1 MRNWKR
7 GSEME
12 KSLEI
17 LQHLHELYSENP
29 SEEYARKY
37 AERNP
42 EKLAAWDAA
51 FKAYDLSDVLTAID
65 EYWNFKN
72 NKTSPRVAQILAI
85 LNSKREVEKDSFSV
99 DAQASRF
106 DESNWRY
113 WVGIDLA
120 RALMIRGGNKNLRF
134 WYKKAVDAILAERV
148 DRLPEARFWD
158 YGRKVK
164 ECFELGFFDDVDEI
178 AENIRQREIFGKEN
192 AMPVSVK
199 ESGNWLASHWK
210 AGA

>member
-1 MRNWKR
+1 
-7 GSEME
+7 ME
-12 KSLEI
+12 KELEI
-17 LQHLHELYSENP
+17 LKHINELYVGDTTD
-29 SEEYARKY
+29 EEIIRF
-37 AERNP
+37 AEKNT
-42 EKLAAWDAA
+42 EKVAAWKAA
-51 FKAYDLSDVLTAID
+51 FAKYDLADVLQVVD

-72 NKTSPRVAQILAI
+72 NNTSPRVAQILAI
-85 LNSKREVEKDSFSV
+85 LNSKKEVEKDSFSV

-158 YGRKVK
+158 YDRKVK

>member
-1 MRNWKR
+1 
-7 GSEME
+7 ME
-12 KSLEI
+12 KELEI
-17 LQHLHELYSENP
+17 LKHINELYVGDTTD
-29 SEEYARKY
+29 EEIIRF
-37 AERNP
+37 AEKNT
-42 EKLAAWDAA
+42 EKVAAWKAA
-51 FKAYDLSDVLTAID
+51 FAKYDLADVLQVVD

-85 LNSKREVEKDSFSV
+85 LNSKKEVEKDSFSV

-158 YGRKVK
+158 YDRKVK
-164 ECFELGFFDDVDEI
+164 ECFDRGFFDDIDEI

-192 AMPVSVK
+192 AMLASVK

>member
-1 MRNWKR
+1 
-7 GSEME
+7 ME
-12 KSLEI
+12 KELEI
-17 LQHLHELYSENP
+17 LKHINELYVGDTTD
-29 SEEYARKY
+29 EEIIRF
-37 AERNP
+37 AEKNT
-42 EKLAAWDAA
+42 EKVAAWKAA
-51 FKAYDLSDVLTAID
+51 FAKYDLADVLQVVD

-85 LNSKREVEKDSFSV
+85 LNSKKEVEKDSFSV

-106 DESNWRY
+106 DESCWRY

-120 RALMIRGGNKNLRF
+120 RALMIRAGNKNLRF
-134 WYKKAVDAILAERV
+134 WYQKAVDAILAERV

-158 YGRKVK
+158 YDRKVK

>member
-1 MRNWKR
+1 
-7 GSEME
+7 ME
-12 KSLEI
+12 KELEI
-17 LQHLHELYSENP
+17 LKHINELYVGDTTD
-29 SEEYARKY
+29 EEIIRF
-37 AERNP
+37 AEKNT
-42 EKLAAWDAA
+42 EKVAAWKAA
-51 FKAYDLSDVLTAID
+51 FAKYDLADVLQVVD

-85 LNSKREVEKDSFSV
+85 LNSKKEVEKDSFSV

-113 WVGIDLA
+113 WMGIDLA

-134 WYKKAVDAILAERV
+134 WYQKAVDAILAERV
-148 DRLPEARFWD
+148 DRQPEARFWD

-164 ECFELGFFDDVDEI
+164 ECFERGFFDDVDEI
-178 AENIRQREIFGKEN
+178 AENIRQREIFGKGN
-192 AMPVSVK
+192 AMPSSVK

-210 AGA
+210 AGV

>member
-1 MRNWKR
+1 
-7 GSEME
+7 ME
-12 KSLEI
+12 KELEI
-17 LQHLHELYSENP
+17 LKHINELYVGDTTD
-29 SEEYARKY
+29 EEIIRF
-37 AERNP
+37 AEKNT
-42 EKLAAWDAA
+42 EKVAAWKAA
-51 FKAYDLSDVLTAID
+51 FAKYDLADVLQVVD

-85 LNSKREVEKDSFSV
+85 LNSKKEVEKDSFSV

-164 ECFELGFFDDVDEI
+164 ECFERGFFDDVDEV

>member
-1 MRNWKR
+1 
-7 GSEME
+7 ME
-12 KSLEI
+12 KELEI
-17 LQHLHELYSENP
+17 LKHINELYVGDTTD
-29 SEEYARKY
+29 EEIIRF

-178 AENIRQREIFGKEN
+178 AENIRQHEIFGKEN

>member
-1 MRNWKR
+1 
-7 GSEME
+7 ME
-12 KSLEI
+12 KELEI
-17 LQHLHELYSENP
+17 LKHINELYVGDTTD
-29 SEEYARKY
+29 EEIIRF
-37 AERNP
+37 AEKNT
-42 EKLAAWDAA
+42 EKVAAWKAA
-51 FKAYDLSDVLTAID
+51 FVKYDLVDVLQAVD

-85 LNSKREVEKDSFSV
+85 LNSKKEVEKDSFSV

-164 ECFELGFFDDVDEI
+164 ECFERGFFDDVDEI
-178 AENIRQREIFGKEN
+178 AENTRQQEIFGKGN
-192 AMPVSVK
+192 AMPSSVK

>member
-1 MRNWKR
+1 
-7 GSEME
+7 ME
-12 KSLEI
+12 KELEI
-17 LQHLHELYSENP
+17 LKHINELYVGDTTD
-29 SEEYARKY
+29 EEIIRF
-37 AERNP
+37 AEKNT
-42 EKLAAWDAA
+42 EKVAAWKAA
-51 FKAYDLSDVLTAID
+51 FAKYDLADVLQVVD

-85 LNSKREVEKDSFSV
+85 LNSKKEVEKDSFSV

-158 YGRKVK
+158 YDRKVK

>member
-1 MRNWKR
+1 
-7 GSEME
+7 ME
-12 KSLEI
+12 KELEI
-17 LQHLHELYSENP
+17 LKHINELYVGDTTD
-29 SEEYARKY
+29 EEIIRF
-37 AERNP
+37 AEKNT
-42 EKLAAWDAA
+42 EKVAAWKAA
-51 FKAYDLSDVLTAID
+51 FAKYDLADVLQVVD

-85 LNSKREVEKDSFSV
+85 LNSKKEVEKDSFPV

-164 ECFELGFFDDVDEI
+164 ECFDRGFFDDIDEI
-178 AENIRQREIFGKEN
+178 AENIRQHEIFGKEN
-192 AMPVSVK
+192 AMPSSVK
-199 ESGNWLASHWK
+199 EGGNWLASHWK

>member
-1 MRNWKR
+1 
-7 GSEME
+7 ME
-12 KSLEI
+12 KELEI
-17 LQHLHELYSENP
+17 LKHINELYVGDTTD
-29 SEEYARKY
+29 EEIIRF
-37 AERNP
+37 AEKNT
-42 EKLAAWDAA
+42 EKVAAWKAA
-51 FKAYDLSDVLTAID
+51 FVKYDLVDVLQAVD

-85 LNSKREVEKDSFSV
+85 LNSKKEVEKDSFSV

-158 YGRKVK
+158 YDRKVK

-178 AENIRQREIFGKEN
+178 AENIRQHEIFGKEN

>member
-1 MRNWKR
+1 
-7 GSEME
+7 ME
-12 KSLEI
+12 KELEI
-17 LQHLHELYSENP
+17 LKHINELYVGDTTD
-29 SEEYARKY
+29 EEIIRF
-37 AERNP
+37 AEKNT
-42 EKLAAWDAA
+42 EKVAAWKAA
-51 FKAYDLSDVLTAID
+51 FAKYDLADVLQAVD

-85 LNSKREVEKDSFSV
+85 LNSKKEVEKDSFSV

-106 DESNWRY
+106 DESCWRY

-120 RALMIRGGNKNLRF
+120 RALMIRAGNKNLRF
-134 WYKKAVDAILAERV
+134 WYQKAVDAILTERV
-148 DRLPEARFWD
+148 ARLPEARFWD

-164 ECFELGFFDDVDEI
+164 ECFERGFFDDVDEI
-178 AENIRQREIFGKEN
+178 AENTRQQEIFGKGN
-192 AMPVSVK
+192 AMPSSVK

>member
-1 MRNWKR
+1 
-7 GSEME
+7 ME
-12 KSLEI
+12 KELEI
-17 LQHLHELYSENP
+17 LKHINELYVGDTTD
-29 SEEYARKY
+29 EEIIRF
-37 AERNP
+37 AEKNT
-42 EKLAAWDAA
+42 EKVAAWKAA
-51 FKAYDLSDVLTAID
+51 FAEYDLSDVLQAVD

-85 LNSKREVEKDSFSV
+85 LNSKKEVEKDSFSV

-134 WYKKAVDAILAERV
+134 WCKKAVDAILAERV

-178 AENIRQREIFGKEN
+178 AENIRQHEIFGKEN

>member
-1 MRNWKR
+1 
-7 GSEME
+7 ME
-12 KSLEI
+12 KELEI
-17 LQHLHELYSENP
+17 LKHINELYVGDTTD
-29 SEEYARKY
+29 EEIIRF
-37 AERNP
+37 AEKNT
-42 EKLAAWDAA
+42 EKVAAWKAA
-51 FKAYDLSDVLTAID
+51 FAKYDLADVLQVVD

-85 LNSKREVEKDSFSV
+85 LNSKKEVEKDSFSV

-158 YGRKVK
+158 YDRKVK

-192 AMPVSVK
+192 AMPSSVK

>member
-1 MRNWKR
+1 
-7 GSEME
+7 ME
-12 KSLEI
+12 KELEI
-17 LQHLHELYSENP
+17 LKHINELYVGDTAD
-29 SEEYARKY
+29 EEIIRF
-37 AERNP
+37 AEKNT
-42 EKLAAWDAA
+42 EKVAAWKAA
-51 FKAYDLSDVLTAID
+51 FAKYDLADVLQVVD

-85 LNSKREVEKDSFSV
+85 LNSKKEVEKDSFSV

-106 DESNWRY
+106 DESCWRY

-120 RALMIRGGNKNLRF
+120 RALMIRAGNKNLRF
-134 WYKKAVDAILAERV
+134 WYQKAVDAILTERV
-148 DRLPEARFWD
+148 ARLPEARFWD

-164 ECFELGFFDDVDEI
+164 ECFERGFFDDVDEI

-192 AMPVSVK
+192 AMPSSVK

>member
-1 MRNWKR
+1 MRK
-7 GSEME
+7 E
-12 KSLEI
+12 LEI
-17 LQHLHELYSENP
+17 IKHVIELYTGDTTDEAMANYELKNSEQV
-29 SEEYARKY
+29 KMY
-37 AERNP
+37 AE
-42 EKLAAWDAA
+42 A
-51 FKAYDLSDVLTAID
+51 FRDYDLSDVLQAID
-65 EYWNFKN
+65 EFWNFKSS
-72 NKTSPRVAQILAI
+72 KTKPTVAQILAI
-85 LNSKREVEKDSFSV
+85 LNSKKEVEKDSFSV

-158 YGRKVK
+158 YDRKVK
-164 ECFELGFFDDVDEI
+164 ECFDRGFFDDIDEI

-192 AMPVSVK
+192 AMLASVK

>member
-1 MRNWKR
+1 
-7 GSEME
+7 ME
-12 KSLEI
+12 KELEI
-17 LQHLHELYSENP
+17 LKHINELYVGDTTD
-29 SEEYARKY
+29 EEIIRF
-37 AERNP
+37 AEKNT
-42 EKLAAWDAA
+42 EKVAAWKAA
-51 FKAYDLSDVLTAID
+51 FAKYDLADVLQVVD

-85 LNSKREVEKDSFSV
+85 LNSKKEVEKDSFSV

-134 WYKKAVDAILAERV
+134 WYQKAVDAILAERV

-164 ECFELGFFDDVDEI
+164 ECFERGFFDDVDEV

-192 AMPVSVK
+192 AMPSSVK

-210 AGA
+210 AGV

>member
-1 MRNWKR
+1 
-7 GSEME
+7 ME
-12 KSLEI
+12 KELEI
-17 LQHLHELYSENP
+17 LKHINELYVGDTTD
-29 SEEYARKY
+29 EEIIRF
-37 AERNP
+37 AEKNT
-42 EKLAAWDAA
+42 EKVAAWKAA
-51 FKAYDLSDVLTAID
+51 FAKYDLADVLQVVD

-85 LNSKREVEKDSFSV
+85 LNSKKEVEKDSFSV

-134 WYKKAVDAILAERV
+134 WYQKAVDAILAERV
-148 DRLPEARFWD
+148 DRQPEARFWD

-178 AENIRQREIFGKEN
+178 AENIRQREIFGKGN
-192 AMPVSVK
+192 AMPSSVK

>member
-1 MRNWKR
+1 
-7 GSEME
+7 ME
-12 KSLEI
+12 KELEI
-17 LQHLHELYSENP
+17 LKHINELYVGDTTD
-29 SEEYARKY
+29 EEIIRF
-37 AERNP
+37 AEKNT
-42 EKLAAWDAA
+42 EKVAAWKAA
-51 FKAYDLSDVLTAID
+51 FAEYDLSDVLQAVD

-85 LNSKREVEKDSFSV
+85 LNSKKEVEKDSFSV

-158 YGRKVK
+158 YDRKVK
-164 ECFELGFFDDVDEI
+164 ECFELGFFDDVDEV
-178 AENIRQREIFGKEN
+178 AENIRQREAFGKN
-192 AMPVSVK
+192 TAPVSTM
-199 ESGNWLASHWK
+199 EAAGNWLASHWATGG
-210 AGA
+210 AG

>member
-1 MRNWKR
+1 
-7 GSEME
+7 ME
-12 KSLEI
+12 KELEI
-17 LQHLHELYSENP
+17 LKHINELYVGDTTD
-29 SEEYARKY
+29 EEIIRF
-37 AERNP
+37 AEKNT
-42 EKLAAWDAA
+42 EKVAAWKAA
-51 FKAYDLSDVLTAID
+51 FAKYDLADVLQVVD

-85 LNSKREVEKDSFSV
+85 LNSKKEVEKDSFSV

-158 YGRKVK
+158 YDRKVK

-192 AMPVSVK
+192 AMPSSVK

-210 AGA
+210 AGS

>member
-1 MRNWKR
+1 
-7 GSEME
+7 ME
-12 KSLEI
+12 KELEI
-17 LQHLHELYSENP
+17 LKHINELYVGDTTD
-29 SEEYARKY
+29 EEIIRF
-37 AERNP
+37 AEKNT
-42 EKLAAWDAA
+42 EKVAAWKAA
-51 FKAYDLSDVLTAID
+51 FAKYDLADVLQVVD

-134 WYKKAVDAILAERV
+134 LYQKAVDAILAERV
-148 DRLPEARFWD
+148 DRQPEARFWD

-164 ECFELGFFDDVDEI
+164 ECFERGFFDDVDEI
-178 AENIRQREIFGKEN
+178 AENIRQREIFGKGN
-192 AMPVSVK
+192 AMPSSVK

>member
-1 MRNWKR
+1 
-7 GSEME
+7 ME
-12 KSLEI
+12 KELEI
-17 LQHLHELYSENP
+17 LKHINELYVGDTTD
-29 SEEYARKY
+29 EEIIRF
-37 AERNP
+37 AEKNT
-42 EKLAAWDAA
+42 EKVAAWKAA
-51 FKAYDLSDVLTAID
+51 FAKYDLADVLQAVD

-85 LNSKREVEKDSFSV
+85 LNSKKEVEKDSFSV

-106 DESNWRY
+106 DESCWRY

-120 RALMIRGGNKNLRF
+120 RALMIRASNKNLRF
-134 WYKKAVDAILAERV
+134 WYQKAVDAILAERV

-164 ECFELGFFDDVDEI
+164 ECFERGFFDDVDEI
-178 AENIRQREIFGKEN
+178 AENTRQQEIFGKGN
-192 AMPVSVK
+192 AMPSSVK

>member
-1 MRNWKR
+1 
-7 GSEME
+7 ME
-12 KSLEI
+12 KELEI
-17 LQHLHELYSENP
+17 LKHINELYVGDTTD
-29 SEEYARKY
+29 EEIIRF
-37 AERNP
+37 AEKNT
-42 EKLAAWDAA
+42 EKVAAWKAA
-51 FKAYDLSDVLTAID
+51 FAKYDLADVLQVVD

-85 LNSKREVEKDSFSV
+85 LNSKKEVEKDSFSV

-134 WYKKAVDAILAERV
+134 WYKKAVDAIFAERV

-158 YGRKVK
+158 YDRKVK